1 MVSTF
6 RRLRTKATSFEGGLA
21 ALSLAN
27 AMPLLVGSRL
37 PFTDL
42 PEHAAT
48 ISTLAHWGTTLH
60 SSPYRIASPHY
71 LLCHLLGALLC
82 LLTGSAELAVKLLL
96 FSAAVA
102 IPWSIYFALR
112 SLERDTRLAV
122 LSPILVWCRPLG
134 IGFLPFFFAIPF
146 TVACIALA
154 ANRTLRHRSVLL
166 ALSLTALF
174 FIHTSGLLVALP
186 CVFLLAIPN
195 VSPDG
200 SRWQRAKWFA
210 KSLWPL
216 FPAVALTAIGTMV
229 GRLALR
235 GQSVIAP
242 GEVSRMNLRGS
253 FLSLPRWT
261 FDIWRSHGDEVAA
274 VLFWLAVVVASTP
287 LFDTPEDR
295 RLHRGWIPF
304 FTVSAIF
311 LLTPFRVG
319 AATMLNVRL
328 APLVVASLLLVLP
341 RIRDHRRKL
350 LFTLGGLATVLS
362 TANAFHEIAMSQAD
376 WLGLE
381 ESTRDIPAGSRVLT
395 LDYSPASSRTH
406 FATTLYSASYW
417 RARSGG
423 VATFSFSELAH
434 WPLQFKGHVPPSRHP
449 FWVLNPFGYDHA
461 LEGSFYTHILV
472 HGDPAPI
479 AALTSAKP
487 PFDEVTHSGQFWL
500 FRRRS
505 DPSPP

>member
-1 MVSTF
+1 MSPTF
-6 RRLRTKATSFEGGLA
+6 RRFREKANTFEGGLA
-21 ALSLAN
+21 ALSVAN
-27 AMPLLVGSRL
+27 AMPLLLSSRL

-42 PEHAAT
+42 AEHEAT
-48 ISTLAHWGTTLH
+48 IATLAHWGTAAY

-71 LLCHLLGALLC
+71 LLCHLLGAILC
-82 LLTGSAELAVKLLL
+82 FVTGSAELSVKLLL
-96 FSAAVA
+96 FFAAVA

-112 SLERDTRLAV
+112 SLDRDPRLAI

-146 TVACIALA
+146 TIVCIALS
-154 ANRTLRHRSVLL
+154 ANRTLRHRSTFL
-166 ALSLTALF
+166 ALSLAALF
-174 FIHTSGLLVALP
+174 FIHTSGLFVALP

-195 VSPDG
+195 VSPEG
-200 SRWQRAKWFA
+200 SWWQRGKGFA
-210 KSLWPL
+210 KSLWPML
-216 FPAVALTAIGTMV
+216 PVLTLTAMGSMV

-235 GQSVIAP
+235 GQSVMDP

-261 FDIWRSHGDEVAA
+261 FDIWRSHGDELAA
-274 VLFWLAVVVASTP
+274 VLFWLAVLVASTP
-287 LFDTPEDR
+287 LFNTPEDR

-311 LLTPFRVG
+311 LLTPFRIG

-328 APLVVASLLLVLP
+328 APLVVASLLFSLP
-341 RIRDHRRKL
+341 RIRDHRRTL
-350 LFTLGGLATVLS
+350 LFTLAGLATALS
-362 TANAFHEIAMSQAD
+362 VGNAFREIALAQAD
-376 WLGLE
+376 WRGLDE
-381 ESTRDIPAGSRVLT
+381 TTRDIPAGSRVLT

-417 RARSGG
+417 RARRGG

-434 WPLQFKGHVPPSRHP
+434 WPLQFQGQPPPSRHP
-449 FWVLNPFGYDHA
+449 FWVLDPLGYDHA
-461 LEGSFYTHILV
+461 FEGSAYTHILV

-479 AALTSAKP
+479 AALSSGTP
-487 PFDEVTHSGQFWL
+487 PFDAVAHAGDFWL
-500 FRRRS
+500 FRRQP
-505 DPSPP
+505 DPSAP